1 MPWNLSERLFAAYY
15 PLLADKSER
24 AGQNVTR
31 GELLA
36 GARGRVLE
44 VGAGHGLNLPHYP
57 HGVDE
62 LVLTDPSPWMLERA
76 PSGVEVRSA
85 GLPSLPLPDQSFDTV
100 VCTYVLC
107 SVPDPAAGL
116 AEIWRVLAPGGS
128 LLFLE
133 HVRAG
138 EGTALGRVQDLIE
151 VPHRLAAAGCHPNR
165 RTEELLAA
173 SPLEVVALHRGR
185 QPAALPTVRPTIMG
199 TARRPLAPPRSP
211 VPAPSS
217 TPPS

>member
-1 MPWNLSERLFAAYY
+1 MPWNLSERLFAIYY
-15 PLLADKSER
+15 PLLAAKSER
-24 AGQNVTR
+24 AGQAATR
-31 GELLA
+31 DELLA

-44 VGAGHGLNLPHYP
+44 VGAGHGLNLAHYP
-57 HGVDE
+57 DGLDE
-62 LVLTDPSPWMLERA
+62 LVLTDPSPWMLKRA

-85 GLPSLPLPDQSFDTV
+85 GLPSLPFRDERFDTV

-107 SVPDPAAGL
+107 SVDDPAAAL

-138 EGTALGRVQDLIE
+138 EGTALGRLQDLIE
-151 VPHRLAAAGCHPNR
+151 ALHRLAAGCHPNR
-165 RTEELLAA
+165 RTAELLAA
-173 SPLEVVALHRGR
+173 SPLEVVSLHHGR

-199 TARRPLAPPRSP
+199 TARRPVAG
-211 VPAPSS
+211 PA
-217 TPPS
+217 